1 VIRFIFCAT
10 TGRSGSH
17 YLCELLKQVEGCRAE
32 HEPEPVMNG
41 YPMREYLRGNAAPLR
56 ALMPGK
62 LAVMESSRGTSEV
75 YAETNHCFI
84 KGFGWLLPEYL
95 EADSI
100 GVIGLHR
107 DPECVRRSLSRV
119 LCSPFLP
126 SGDQWIITP
135 AAFPRQIEL
144 PAGFRFP
151 LLRFHL
157 YRWLSRTIA
166 RPGIVRRFSGGR
178 SEALPFIHR
187 YEQALLNWYIAET
200 EARWRLYQKQYP
212 AIRAVD
218 VVLDDLNTV
227 EGVRALLDAFELQ
240 PKRTL
245 ADVVG
250 KRTNPKTRRR
260 RTGFAQD

>member
-1 VIRFIFCAT
+1 MIRFIFCAT

-17 YLCELLKQVEGCRAE
+17 YLCELLKQVENCRAE

-41 YPMREYLRGNAAPLR
+41 RPMREYLRGNAAPLR
-56 ALMPGK
+56 ALMPAK
-62 LAVMESSRGTSEV
+62 LAAMESSQSKDEV

-84 KGFGWLLPEYL
+84 KGFGWLLPDYV

-107 DPECVRRSLSRV
+107 DPESVRRSLSRI

-135 AAFPRQIEL
+135 AASPRQIEL
-144 PAGFRFP
+144 PLGFRFP

-166 RPGIVRRFSGGR
+166 RPGIVRRLSAGR
-178 SEALPFIHR
+178 RQALPFIRR
-187 YEQALLNWYIAET
+187 YEHALLNWYIAET
-200 EARWRLYQKQYP
+200 EARWRLYQKQFP

-218 VVLDDLNTV
+218 VVLEDLNTI
-227 EGVRALLDAFELQ
+227 EGVRVLLDAFELQ
-240 PKRTL
+240 PKSTL

-250 KRTNPKTRRR
+250 KRTNPKTRPGRR
-260 RTGFAQD
+260 GWGHE